1 MSGPGKLWRSRWAA
15 VGAAVAVTLGA
26 GGLATTFA
34 DSAPSSL
41 VAISPVRVLD
51 TRLAAMGPAL
61 SSATPRLL
69 DVTGAIPTVGADGS
83 TITSA
88 TVVPDGA
95 TAIVANVTIVGP
107 TTAGFVSVRPG
118 TASGSPT
125 TSSLNA
131 TASGVIV
138 PNAVTVELPTTGAT
152 AGQIQLWFQ
161 GTATGATSHLLV
173 DIVGYYTAGAGP
185 PGATGPR
192 GFSAWDTIP
201 SGVTV
206 TGEASIDTFWSGR
219 TEIPDGFSVMLP
231 GRAPAA
237 LGQNSINFDDAIG
250 VAVDGDPACTGSNLN
265 PTAPPGKLCI
275 YEYGL
280 RGITSL
286 RGDALPYQNDRGFF
300 ITYFADDQFE
310 GDVYMFLVWAYTA
323 P

>member
-1 MSGPGKLWRSRWAA
+1 MDHVQPRLLRSRWAA
-15 VGAAVAVTLGA
+15 IGAAVAVTLGA

-51 TRLAAMGPAL
+51 TRLASMGPAL

-83 TITSA
+83 TIASA

-138 PNAVTVELPTTGAT
+138 PNAVTVELPITGPT

-173 DIVGYYTAGAGP
+173 DIVGYYQSGGAGP
-185 PGATGPR
+185 AGPAGPAGAVGPAGAR
-192 GFSAWDTIP
+192 CERLGDDSER
-201 SGVTV
+201 S
-206 TGEASIDTFWSGR
+206 
-219 TEIPDGFSVMLP
+219 DGH
-231 GRAPAA
+231 R
-237 LGQNSINFDDAIG
+237 
-250 VAVDGDPACTGSNLN
+250 
-265 PTAPPGKLCI
+265 
-275 YEYGL
+275 
-280 RGITSL
+280 
-286 RGDALPYQNDRGFF
+286 
-300 ITYFADDQFE
+300 
-310 GDVYMFLVWAYTA
+310 
-323 P
+323 